1 MPLHR
6 HAFQLICEQLTSLE
20 RGQRVTLIC
29 IGTLTEAQFGQI
41 NFDRGKLGL
50 PDVESPDIV
59 YLGRHHF
66 QSRSAQGYTCQ
77 DMAAQ
82 LESAL
87 ADNAIAIVV
96 PRGTTLQS
104 TTLRADGYGNMI
116 RDQAV
121 LELTARKPRIEVF
134 SVIPKGDRIS
144 PKTTKPR

>member
-1 MPLHR
+1 MPLHPS
-6 HAFQLICEQLTSLE
+6 ANQLIFDHLLALE
-20 RGQRVTLIC
+20 RGERVALIVV
-29 IGTLTEAQFGQI
+29 GMLTDAQLGQI
-41 NFDRGKLGL
+41 NFGREKLGL
-50 PDVESPDIV
+50 PNVESPEVV

-66 QSRSAQGYTCQ
+66 ESRSAQGYTCQ

-87 ADNAIAIVV
+87 ADHAIAIVV

-104 TTLRADGYGNMI
+104 TVPRADGYGNMV

-134 SVIPKGDRIS
+134 SVIPKGDHNA